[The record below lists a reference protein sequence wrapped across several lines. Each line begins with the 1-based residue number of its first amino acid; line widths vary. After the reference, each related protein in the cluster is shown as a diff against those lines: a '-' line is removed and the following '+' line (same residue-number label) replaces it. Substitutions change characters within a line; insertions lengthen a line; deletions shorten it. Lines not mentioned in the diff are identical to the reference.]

1 MCGTAGAA
9 AVTRLWGT
17 KERKSNLVKVLGCSR
32 NADKDFIF
40 LFAGASFELFRFSN
54 QRTWCYPVKRNIFG
68 IFFED
73 SWPRFFSDM
82 RQCAKRKIR
91 VVGQALI
98 GAVQSITDV
107 NCTNLILHWPLTRN

>member
-32 NADKDFIF
+32 NADKELIF

-68 IFFED
+68 NYFADRWPTFVSEM
-73 SWPRFFSDM
+73 WPR
-82 RQCAKRKIR
+82 
-91 VVGQALI
+91 
-98 GAVQSITDV
+98 
-107 NCTNLILHWPLTRN
+107 

>member
-68 IFFED
+68 FFLKIAGQDSFQRCSHDNIFGFD
-73 SWPRFFSDM
+73 
-82 RQCAKRKIR
+82 
-91 VVGQALI
+91 
-98 GAVQSITDV
+98 
-107 NCTNLILHWPLTRN
+107 

>member
-9 AVTRLWGT
+9 AVTRLWGS

-68 IFFED
+68 IFFKIAGQD
-73 SWPRFFSDM
+73 SFQRCSHDNIFGFD
-82 RQCAKRKIR
+82 
-91 VVGQALI
+91 
-98 GAVQSITDV
+98 
-107 NCTNLILHWPLTRN
+107 